1 MAETTK
7 KTVDVAGLQKAAQTY
22 DKVLRTLPYFAL
34 ESLSKALIFNV
45 KEVSMENII
54 THQRRRAGITKAYK
68 PGNIGAYAESLI
80 AFESSS
86 LKVAETVTKTKDNI
100 HNYDDVDVQFLGGK
114 PVDNTARKHP
124 LEYRILKALVES
136 HMEDI
141 CFAAIG
147 GERDDASDSAMA
159 AIDGVYTKA
168 DALLITGE
176 LTAARGNFATTGAF
190 LMPSDESDTSAY
202 DVLVEFIGGAHDMLR
217 TSWGGTPQLL
227 IPMNVLKAARAAL
240 RNKLK
245 AIKYPTMDETLAHIR
260 EDALAPDLLLNT
272 HTALGQGSR
281 LIMQKVGNIDL
292 GWNTKKASNFVKI
305 RDIYEDPNDFQ
316 FWLQAGYGMRIID
329 WHEKKFRTN
338 EQTNDVPSLAG
349 DYCTTGAVIVSLGD
363 APAAARW
370 YVEGGISQRSNGQAM
385 IGLAPG
391 TYTIKFVDV
400 DGYTTPA
407 DQTVTVAEGKDTK
420 INATYVSK

>member
-34 ESLSKALIFNV
+34 ESLSKALLFNV

-141 CFAAIG
+141 CFVAIG

-168 DALLITGE
+168 DALLIAGE

-190 LMPSDESDTSAY
+190 LMPTDESDTSAY

-245 AIKYPTMDETLAHIR
+245 AIKYPTMDETLAHLR
-260 EDALAPDLLLNT
+260 EDAL
-272 HTALGQGSR
+272 
-281 LIMQKVGNIDL
+281 
-292 GWNTKKASNFVKI
+292 
-305 RDIYEDPNDFQ
+305 
-316 FWLQAGYGMRIID
+316 
-329 WHEKKFRTN
+329 
-338 EQTNDVPSLAG
+338 
-349 DYCTTGAVIVSLGD
+349 
-363 APAAARW
+363 
-370 YVEGGISQRSNGQAM
+370 
-385 IGLAPG
+385 G
-391 TYTIKFVDV
+391 T
-400 DGYTTPA
+400 
-407 DQTVTVAEGKDTK
+407 
-420 INATYVSK
+420 

>member
-1 MAETTK
+1 MAENTK
-7 KTVDVAGLQKAAQTY
+7 KTVDVAGIQKAAQTY

-34 ESLSKALIFNV
+34 ESLSKALLLNV

-54 THQRRRAGITKAYK
+54 THQRRRAGITQAYK
-68 PGNIGAYAESLI
+68 PGHIGSYAESLL
-80 AFESSS
+80 AFETSS

-124 LEYRILKALVES
+124 LEYRILKALVQS
-136 HMEDI
+136 HLEDI
-141 CFAAIG
+141 VFAVFG
-147 GERDDASDSAMA
+147 GERDDSSDSAMA

-168 DALLITGE
+168 DALLIAGE

-190 LMPSDESDTSAY
+190 LMPTDESDTSAY
-202 DVLVEFIGGAHDMLR
+202 DILVEFIGGANDMLR
-217 TSWGGTPQLL
+217 TSFGGIPQLL
-227 IPMNVLKAARAAL
+227 TPTNVLNAARAAL

-245 AIKYPTMDETLAHIR
+245 AIKYPTMAETLEHLR
-260 EDALAPDLLLNT
+260 EDALAPDLLINT
-272 HTALGQGSR
+272 HVSLGQGSR

-292 GWNTKKASNFVKI
+292 GWNTKAASSFVKI

-316 FWLQAGYGMRIID
+316 FWLQAAYGMRIID

-349 DYCTTGAVIVSLGD
+349 DYCTTGAVIASLGD

-370 YVEGGISQRSNGQAM
+370 YIEGGVSQRSHGQSI

-391 TYTIKFVDV
+391 AYTIKFADV
-400 DGYTTPA
+400 EGYTTPA
-407 DQTVTVAEGKDTK
+407 DQTVTVEAGQDTK
-420 INATYVSK
+420 ITATYVSK